1 MPDTETDVKL
11 EPPYRFEFSENVA
24 GYYGYKDGH
33 VELEVKL
40 PFPLS
45 TVKKV
50 FRQSFSADEL
60 KLLKVGVEK
69 AVLWADLPD
78 YQRERDGR

>member
-1 MPDTETDVKL
+1 MPDAEIKL
-11 EPPYRFEFSENVA
+11 APPYQFDVSEDVR

-50 FRQSFSADEL
+50 YREVFTLTDFL
-60 KLLKVGVEK
+60 KFMEGAEK
-69 AVLWADLPD
+69 AVMWGKLPD
-78 YQRERDGR
+78 YQRERDGAK

>member
-1 MPDTETDVKL
+1 MPEETVTL
-11 EPPYRFEFSENVA
+11 APPYKFELSENVQ

-50 FRQSFSADEL
+50 FRQSFTADEL
-60 KLLKVGVEK
+60 RLLKQGAEK

-78 YQRERDGR
+78 YQRERDGK